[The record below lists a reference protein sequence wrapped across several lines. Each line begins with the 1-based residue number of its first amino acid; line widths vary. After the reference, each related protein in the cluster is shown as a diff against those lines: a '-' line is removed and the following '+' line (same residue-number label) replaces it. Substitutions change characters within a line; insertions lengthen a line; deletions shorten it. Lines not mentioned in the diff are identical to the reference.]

1 MRSPAAFIS
10 KPRVVVFVACLG
22 ILGARSLDAASLL
35 ETMDSEVSSLYQK
48 SKEAIVRVHAQRAL
62 LIPGLP
68 FGQTHRAGTG
78 FFIDGQGRLLTAATV
93 VDDAE
98 SCWIEWNGQRIAAR
112 ILGSDPETNL
122 ALLQVDPEKCVG
134 ADHQMP
140 FLAEGNSDELK
151 VGSMVIAIGFP
162 YDRPS
167 APSVGFVGGFDIRCG
182 SRQFMTSHFR
192 AGCKLVRGE
201 GGGPLLNTR
210 GEVVGIAVAM
220 SGDDQCYALPINAAK
235 RVATNILQDGRVQH
249 GWVGLNVSERRIPSA
264 SLTSGQWQVLIQQ
277 VHSNSPAAGA
287 GFRDQDIL
295 LNVDTNCVHRS
306 ADILNAMFLHRCGEQ
321 IEFTVLRDGQTQQV
335 TVVIGVR
342 PAAEI
347 LMAQQPPQLPST
359 QPGTP
364 RLNIVPVSGPQH

>member
-1 MRSPAAFIS
+1 MRSPAFIS

-68 FGQTHRAGTG
+68 FGQPHRAGTG

-98 SCWIEWNGQRIAAR
+98 SCWIEWDGQRIAAR

-122 ALLQVDPEKCVG
+122 AVLQVDPEKCVG
-134 ADHQMP
+134 AGHQMP
-140 FLAEGNSDELK
+140 FLPVGNSEELK
-151 VGSMVIAIGFP
+151 VGSMVVAIGFP

-235 RVATNILQDGRVQH
+235 KVATNILQDGRVQH
-249 GWVGLNVSERRIPSA
+249 GWVGLSVSERRIPSA
-264 SLTSGQWQVLIQQ
+264 SLTSSQWQVLIQQ
-277 VHSNSPAAGA
+277 VYSNSPAAEA

-295 LNVDTNCVHRS
+295 LSIRH
-306 ADILNAMFLHRCGEQ
+306 
-321 IEFTVLRDGQTQQV
+321 
-335 TVVIGVR
+335 
-342 PAAEI
+342 
-347 LMAQQPPQLPST
+347 
-359 QPGTP
+359 
-364 RLNIVPVSGPQH
+364 